1 MAKDHPTGESG
12 LYSALLELK
21 TPEECY
27 RFLQDVCS
35 YAELSAM
42 EQRYNIAEKLVSK
55 QSYTSIMGNIGQGS
69 SPTAVR
75 FFSPCCAQRTAGPQE
90 GADTMSKAV
99 VFFADGTEEC
109 EALLVVD
116 LLRRAK
122 VEVIVASAMGRR
134 ELVSSHNI
142 HLTADALAEEV
153 DYSDVDMVVLPGGIP
168 GTPNLAANKTV
179 TDTCTAFARAGRKVA
194 AICAAP
200 SILASLG
207 LLEGRNATAHAG
219 FQDQLAGAVVHDEEV
234 VVDGSITT
242 SYGLGGAIPFALELV
257 RQLAGPAEADRIQN
271 AIAYRH

>member
-1 MAKDHPTGESG
+1 MGKTRINTAADD
-12 LYSALLELK
+12 LRLELQDAALSLRCAYDRFNHV
-21 TPEECY
+21 TDPELVEASIY
-27 RFLQDVCS
+27 EINSLQ
-35 YAELSAM
+35 A
-42 EQRYNIAEKLVSK
+42 RYN
-55 QSYTSIMGNIGQGS
+55 Y
-69 SPTAVR
+69 
-75 FFSPCCAQRTAGPQE
+75 
-90 GADTMSKAV
+90 
-99 VFFADGTEEC
+99 
-109 EALLVVD
+109 

-134 ELVSSHNI
+134 ELVSSHKI

-179 TDTCTAFARAGRKVA
+179 TETCAAFAKAGRKVA

-219 FQDQLAGAVVHDEEV
+219 FQDQLAGAIVHDEEV
-234 VVDGSITT
+234 VVDGNITT

-257 RQLAGPAEADRIQN
+257 RQLAGQAEAERIRN

>member
-1 MAKDHPTGESG
+1 M
-12 LYSALLELK
+12 
-21 TPEECY
+21 
-27 RFLQDVCS
+27 
-35 YAELSAM
+35 
-42 EQRYNIAEKLVSK
+42 
-55 QSYTSIMGNIGQGS
+55 
-69 SPTAVR
+69 
-75 FFSPCCAQRTAGPQE
+75 
-90 GADTMSKAV
+90 
-99 VFFADGTEEC
+99 
-109 EALLVVD
+109 VD

-134 ELVSSHNI
+134 ELVSSHKI

-179 TDTCTAFARAGRKVA
+179 TETCAAFAKVGRKVA

-219 FQDQLAGAVVHDEEV
+219 FQDQLAGAIVHDEEV
-234 VVDGSITT
+234 VVDGNITT

-257 RQLAGPAEADRIQN
+257 RQLAGQAEAERIRN